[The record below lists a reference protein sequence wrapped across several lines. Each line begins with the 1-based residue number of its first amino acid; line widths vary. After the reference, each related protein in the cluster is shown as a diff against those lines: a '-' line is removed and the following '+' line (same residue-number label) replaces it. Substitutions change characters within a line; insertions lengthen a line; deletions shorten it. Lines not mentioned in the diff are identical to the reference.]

1 MYSTLRG
8 SNHRMGLGTTG
19 PSVTWI
25 WAKTS
30 LITSPSDAPALVSG
44 SQWCSQSPG
53 ISVSSE
59 SMSSH
64 PQRVCYFIFH
74 NAVIWIQDC
83 RSFWRR
89 LGELQ
94 YKFLAVCQN
103 LGVKEFRVFS
113 HVSFRSFRTPFLS
126 NQCLH
131 FNNGLST
138 GMGAQLCCNSTFVLK
153 CRSAFDSQQ
162 SQFCSYKR

>member
-1 MYSTLRG
+1 MPLLWLVDHSDV
-8 SNHRMGLGTTG
+8 
-19 PSVTWI
+19 PS
-25 WAKTS
+25 
-30 LITSPSDAPALVSG
+30 LLELVSVQSQCPVILKG
-44 SQWCSQSPG
+44 S
-53 ISVSSE
+53 
-59 SMSSH
+59 
-64 PQRVCYFIFH
+64 
-74 NAVIWIQDC
+74 AT
-83 RSFWRR
+83 SFSIMQLSGYKTVGPFEEDWEK
-89 LGELQ
+89 ELQ